1 MHLNVC
7 YQFQNEILNFISLCA
22 SIRERT
28 IRPKARAG
36 ILNFMRGAY
45 FERAILF
52 FWNILL
58 QFTIE
63 GIISVGL
70 FIKDVFMV
78 MEKGAA
84 SKYS

>member
-1 MHLNVC
+1 
-7 YQFQNEILNFISLCA
+7 
-22 SIRERT
+22 
-28 IRPKARAG
+28 
-36 ILNFMRGAY
+36 MRGAY

-58 QFTIE
+58 QFTVE
-63 GIISVGL
+63 GIIRVGL

-84 SKYS
+84 SKYSYRGETLYFQKLKFFIIDVIKSNNQSFPPI

>member
-1 MHLNVC
+1 
-7 YQFQNEILNFISLCA
+7 
-22 SIRERT
+22 
-28 IRPKARAG
+28 
-36 ILNFMRGAY
+36 MRGAY

-58 QFTIE
+58 QFTVE
-63 GIISVGL
+63 GIIRVGL